1 MSKNIQMNYLNSD
14 GSYEELYP
22 ENGCLPLT
30 GGTMNGP
37 INFYSNEIG
46 ANATINGISLG
57 LNITN
62 QYNTGEIR
70 FISKPQNSSDNTVVN
85 LKIGGTPLTTSGTNG
100 VPEFVNINTQSVFN
114 ARSIIKQVA
123 NPVDAQDAVTKNY
136 VDSILGNGALTYEFI
151 KTYGSSGKTTVASS
165 LSKVIAAFGYSSGDD
180 KIYYLY
186 FTAINNNSKAIGY
199 ILSASSPSELI
210 MVEAGLL
217 DPNKGL
223 ELDNILINKT
233 IYILFIGIKWEFHYK
248 ITEFKQY
255 FSIEI
260 LDEYLFKFV
269 AKMDSTEIK
278 LWNS

>member
-1 MSKNIQMNYLNSD
+1 MSKNIEMNYLNSD
-14 GSYEELYP
+14 GSYEKLYP

-46 ANATINGISLG
+46 ANATINGTSLG

-85 LKIGGTPLTTSGTNG
+85 LKIGGTPLTTAGTNG

-151 KTYGSSGKTTVASS
+151 RAYVYNAGATVYSS
-165 LSKVIAAFGYSSGDD
+165 LSKVIAAFGQTISNDGEVS
-180 KIYYLY
+180 YLY
-186 FTAINNNSKAIGY
+186 FTAINNNNTSTGY
-199 ILSASSPSELI
+199 NLNASTPSNPI
-210 MVEAGLL
+210 VVKVGSL

-223 ELDNILINKT
+223 ELNNIWGENRT
-233 IYILFIGIKWEFHYK
+233 VYILFIGIK
-248 ITEFKQY
+248 
-255 FSIEI
+255 
-260 LDEYLFKFV
+260 
-269 AKMDSTEIK
+269 
-278 LWNS
+278 